1 MYIRDLLEVCKVS
14 LDEEI
19 LVNYLI
25 SIKRLELDDSVK
37 KLKEELHQFL
47 LKKKGKR
54 ILNHFIMNFTDATM
68 NWFADKPRLKTAYA
82 KQTFGKNQDFDSYRN
97 TYLGFIFQEFYI
109 IEDFSVEETSV
120 ADLEWW

>member
-25 SIKRLELDDSVK
+25 SIKRLKLDDSVK

-82 KQTFGKNQDFDSYRN
+82 KQTFGKNQDFDSFLLDTKTEY
-97 TYLGFIFQEFYI
+97 YLGVAKNFYDWI
-109 IEDFSVEETSV
+109 GDFEK
-120 ADLEWW
+120 